1 MKRRPPRSTRP
12 DTPFP
17 YTTLVRSSNCTAATN
32 YSATKNSGCMQQAL
46 GYDRHL
52 LFDGECRKWVLE
64 RIHPKPQTKKWA
76 SIFPGDVG
84 ERWGNY
90 WRLESVCSNRRSKG
104 GGTRGKRVSLVLGE
118 GEKGKKLSKVL
129 YFQTCSKNQK

>member
-76 SIFPGDVG
+76 SIFPGDV
-84 ERWGNY
+84 
-90 WRLESVCSNRRSKG
+90 SDRRSEEH
-104 GGTRGKRVSLVLGE
+104 TSELQSLMRSSYAAFCLTIIN
-118 GEKGKKLSKVL
+118 LPL
-129 YFQTCSKNQK
+129 DQQKQDTII